1 MHSSVSEINVH
12 HVGPA
17 ATQDRDQHL
26 IFAPIN
32 QRRPALDKFH
42 PAVTEQISVRPRNS
56 FDVIKVK
63 AFLKIAQIFL
73 CLRQVHLVCDNKPW
87 PLRQTGMIES
97 NFTTERFEISDWTSP
112 FASRHVQDKK
122 Q

>member
-63 AFLKIAQIFL
+63 TSGVFDL
-73 CLRQVHLVCDNKPW
+73 LRHDEG
-87 PLRQTGMIES
+87 LRAPQ
-97 NFTTERFEISDWTSP
+97 
-112 FASRHVQDKK
+112 
-122 Q
+122 